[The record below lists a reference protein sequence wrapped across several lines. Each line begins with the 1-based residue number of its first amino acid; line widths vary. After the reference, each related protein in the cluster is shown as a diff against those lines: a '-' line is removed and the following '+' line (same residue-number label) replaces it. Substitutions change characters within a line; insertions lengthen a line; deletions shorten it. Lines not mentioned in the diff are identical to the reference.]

1 MKHTFIKYSLVGG
14 SALIVDGLVFYLL
27 HFGIIGLNVHLSRI
41 FAFFV
46 AACAAWYFHKIFTF
60 KVYSEKS
67 DMRQLGKFL
76 LLNGS
81 GILLNYI
88 IFSIG
93 IYFFSS
99 NSQEKPAGLSYENNL
114 LLEKSDIL
122 IIALISFSC
131 IEPLGKLIS

>member
-1 MKHTFIKYSLVGG
+1 VKHTFIKYSLVGG

-99 NSQEKPAGLSYENNL
+99 KEGVLLSFLTGSGIAFLYNYAISKN
-114 LLEKSDIL
+114 
-122 IIALISFSC
+122 IIF
-131 IEPLGKLIS
+131 KK